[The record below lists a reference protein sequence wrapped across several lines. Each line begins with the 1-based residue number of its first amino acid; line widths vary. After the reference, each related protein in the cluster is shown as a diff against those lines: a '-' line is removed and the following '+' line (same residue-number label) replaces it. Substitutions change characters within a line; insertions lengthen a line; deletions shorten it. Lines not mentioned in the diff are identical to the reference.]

1 MTFAP
6 FNNVIGHIM
15 KKMCFLDTIKILN
28 RYILEKKAKLK
39 KNIYSITKGIIH
51 WPYCV
56 KKEMPTYVNLSTL
69 NDT

>member
-1 MTFAP
+1 
-6 FNNVIGHIM
+6 
-15 KKMCFLDTIKILN
+15 MCFLDTIKILN

-39 KNIYSITKGIIH
+39 KNIYSITKGILH

-69 NDT
+69 NDS